1 MKVNKIQCDICGKI
15 VDYNNV
21 TVGTNE
27 EWLEWLEIEDI
38 EKFKINKIT
47 LNGIRETLIAP
58 FKPVFIHMEYDLCE
72 ECLEKFYNLIYKIK
86 NEGDYK

>member
-15 VDYNNV
+15 VDYNSI
-21 TVGTNE
+21 TVGTNGE
-27 EWLEWLEIEDI
+27 LLEIEDI

-47 LNGIRETLIAP
+47 LNGIRETLIAQ